1 MFYAM
6 KQEICEQNRKRKMK
20 VIKNRQGCYIDLLID
35 LHGLN
40 TYHISAFLKIFCIS
54 CPVS

>member
-1 MFYAM
+1 M